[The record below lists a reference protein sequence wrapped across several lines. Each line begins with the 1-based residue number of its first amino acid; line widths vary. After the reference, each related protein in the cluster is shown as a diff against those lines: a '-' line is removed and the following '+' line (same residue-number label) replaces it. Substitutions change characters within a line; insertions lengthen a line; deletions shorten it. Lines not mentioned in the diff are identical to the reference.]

1 MRRPE
6 FDQFDLFTA
15 PARLDT
21 PLRHSTAEVTSG
33 ENALKEGT
41 PSIMQILLVN
51 FSHIL
56 LLCLSKCYI
65 PIFTKCSLVPCSDS
79 TPISSPILIISD
91 VPARLGLKAAALAWP
106 EMALAFSR
114 VGPGH
119 GFSQKKHFFFSHCR
133 ESTIGTTV
141 QLI

>member
-1 MRRPE
+1 MELAPPTDRQSQNVTSMPASACQDKMRRPE

-33 ENALKEGT
+33 DNALKEGT

-56 LLCLSKCYI
+56 L
-65 PIFTKCSLVPCSDS
+65 
-79 TPISSPILIISD
+79 
-91 VPARLGLKAAALAWP
+91 
-106 EMALAFSR
+106 
-114 VGPGH
+114 
-119 GFSQKKHFFFSHCR
+119 
-133 ESTIGTTV
+133 
-141 QLI
+141 